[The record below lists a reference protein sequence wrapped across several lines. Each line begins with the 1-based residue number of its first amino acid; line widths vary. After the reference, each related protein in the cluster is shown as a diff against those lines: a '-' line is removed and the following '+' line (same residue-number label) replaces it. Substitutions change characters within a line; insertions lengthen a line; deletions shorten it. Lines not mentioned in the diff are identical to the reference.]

1 MYLTPFPPNLIP
13 ILLAAFGACLG
24 SFVNVVALRF
34 ITHED
39 IVKKR
44 SYCPHCHRRL
54 TWFELIPII
63 SYILLRGRCR
73 LCHEPIS
80 LQYPVIEAL
89 TAISAIIIF
98 SPLPVSLAGLIPPLL
113 SLAAVCLLLILAVID
128 SRTMVLPDV
137 FIILLAG
144 LVALQLVVTK
154 QLNLA
159 HLVGAAVGAGFLLI
173 LWVVT
178 RRQGIGLGDIKLG
191 VPLGLL
197 VGWPAVVALLLLAF
211 VAGGVWGLYLLA
223 FTGATRKT
231 AVPFGPYLSAAAM
244 ASIWWPH
251 LPSIIL
257 SLLGWPSM

>member
-1 MYLTPFPPNLIP
+1 MDAIFTIALIA
-13 ILLAAFGACLG
+13 LGACLG
-24 SFVNVVALRF
+24 SFVNVVALRY
-34 ITHED
+34 ILKED
-39 IVKKR
+39 VVKKR
-44 SYCPHCHRRL
+44 SHCPHCQRRL
-54 TWFELIPII
+54 AWFELIPLV
-63 SYILLRGRCR
+63 SFVALRGRCR

-89 TAISAIIIF
+89 TAASSLIIF

-137 FIILLAG
+137 FIMLLA
-144 LVALQLVVTK
+144 AVTVLYLLITH
-154 QLNLA
+154 QFALA

-257 SLLGWPSM
+257 SLLGWPLL